1 MVSRNKLLSAIV
13 LLALA
18 LALSTFVLALAEEW
32 QQLVVYTRSITIHAL
47 AVSSNNSGAVINIT
61 ITAMKPGTGYVY
73 VASSP
78 LPTAESG
85 TFLSSSQIA
94 ALVATYLANQPF
106 NEYNFLI
113 NVEPTTLE
121 IGGPSASGYMTVA
134 MWALIT
140 NHTLSPDVT
149 MTGMIL
155 PDGSIGPVGGLPTK
169 IKAAAQEGYEVV
181 LIPYGQQIY
190 QTSSGQ
196 VIDLISYGKSLGVD
210 VIPVMDV
217 RQAIYYFTGVNMS
230 IPSIPAKALKT
241 QVYVNVT
248 KFLWMRIY
256 DRIVSTGAIN
266 STDPNVS
273 RYVNEAINYANQ
285 GMYYTAASL
294 GFQALI
300 NYYQDELQNY
310 TTPQLENLLN
320 QLNNELQYYEDVLQ
334 RYNVTTANI
343 DIVIGIYDRIFDAKQ
358 SLSAVS
364 QDLASN
370 DISDAISNLAYAKA
384 RIETLGD
391 WLAVLNAIKG
401 GAPISESY
409 LEELTSMYLVYAQSI
424 TEYTLSLSSAVGAS
438 SLLQNMNSITQEVQ
452 EAQNNYQ
459 RGLYSLA
466 LAQSLDVISSN
477 DAMLHI
483 LFTPVINGQVST
495 QYLVNITDYVEK
507 LAVFNTYEAENGCNL
522 FPMLA
527 ISYIDFGNYYL
538 ARYNSTGNI
547 NDLAAALQLYEL
559 AASYSQAL
567 YELASSTNSCGT
579 TFTVSSI
586 VPISINSTANATL
599 NIASNQP
606 INYNAVPL
614 AVGIALIALAAG
626 IAVFSIKSLKTTTL
640 KP

>member
-1 MVSRNKLLSAIV
+1 MAKDIKIASIIV
-13 LLALA
+13 LVALA
-18 LALSTFVLALAEEW
+18 LVLSSLIIGLANEW
-32 QQLVVYTRSITIHAL
+32 QQIVIYTRSLAVHAL
-47 AVSSNNSGAVINIT
+47 AVSSNNSGAIINIT
-61 ITAMKPGTGYVY
+61 VTAIKPGSGYVY

-140 NHTLSPDVT
+140 NHTLNPDVV

-155 PDGSIGPVGGLPTK
+155 PDGSIGPVGGLPYK
-169 IKAAAQEGYEVV
+169 IKAAAQEGYETV

-196 VIDLISYGKSLGVD
+196 VINLISYGKSLGVD

-217 RQAIYYFTGVNMS
+217 RQAIYYFTGANLS
-230 IPSIPAKALKT
+230 IPSVPAQVLKN
-241 QVYVNVT
+241 QAYGNVT
-248 KFLWMRIY
+248 EFLWMRIY
-256 DRIVSTGAIN
+256 SRLINTGAIN
-266 STDPNVS
+266 STDPNVTN
-273 RYVNEAINYANQ
+273 YIKEAINYGNQ
-285 GMYYTAASL
+285 SMYYTAASL
-294 GFQALI
+294 GFQGLI
-300 NYYQDELQNY
+300 NYYQDEMQNY
-310 TTPQLENLLN
+310 TGQQLSGLLN
-320 QLNNELQYYEDVLQ
+320 QLNIELQNYENALQ
-334 RYNVTTANI
+334 HYNVTTANI
-343 DIVIGIYDRIFDAKQ
+343 DIIIGIYDRIFDAQQ
-358 SLSAVS
+358 SLSAAA
-364 QDLASN
+364 QDLSSN
-370 DISDAISNLAYAKA
+370 DISNAISNLAYAKA

-401 GAPISESY
+401 GAPLSELY

-424 TEYTLSLSSAVGAS
+424 TEYTLSLSNAVGVPS
-438 SLLQNMNSITQEVQ
+438 VLQSMGSITQEVQ

-459 RGLYSLA
+459 NGLYPLA

-477 DAMLHI
+477 DAMLHL
-483 LFTPVINGQVST
+483 LFTPVINGEVNT
-495 QYLVNITDYVEK
+495 EYLVNVTDYVKE
-507 LAVFNTYEAENGCNL
+507 LAIFNTYEAENRCGL

-538 ARYNSTGNI
+538 TNYNSSGNI
-547 NDLAAALQLYEL
+547 NDLTAALQLYEL

-567 YELASSTNSCGT
+567 YELASSTNSCSIS
-579 TFTVSSI
+579 FTISNI
-586 VPISINSTANATL
+586 VPINASNASL
-599 NIASNQP
+599 NVAPNQP
-606 INYNAVPL
+606 INYNTVPL
-614 AVGIALIALAAG
+614 AVGIALIALAVG
-626 IAVFSIKSLKTTTL
+626 VAVFSIKSLKTTQT
-640 KP
+640 

>member
-1 MVSRNKLLSAIV
+1 MVGRNRLLGMIAVAV
-13 LLALA
+13 LILALGIFMTVMA
-18 LALSTFVLALAEEW
+18 NGW
-32 QQLVVYTRSITIHAL
+32 QQVIVYMRSITIHAL

-61 ITAMKPGTGYVY
+61 ITAMKPGSGYVY

-140 NHTLSPDVT
+140 NHTLNPDVV

-155 PDGSIGPVGGLPTK
+155 PDGSIGPVGGLPAK

-196 VIDLISYGKSLGVD
+196 VINLISYGKSLGVD

-310 TTPQLENLLN
+310 TTPQLENLLS

-334 RYNVTTANI
+334 HYNVTTANI

-358 SLSAVS
+358 SLSAAS

-384 RIETLGD
+384 RIETLSD

-438 SLLQNMNSITQEVQ
+438 GFLQNMNSITQEVQ

-477 DAMLHI
+477 DAMLHL
-483 LFTPVINGQVST
+483 LFTPVINGQVNT
-495 QYLVNITDYVEK
+495 QYLINITDYVEK
-507 LAVFNTYEAENGCNL
+507 LAVFNTYEAENNCNL

-567 YELASSTNSCGT
+567 YELASSTNSCSAA
-579 TFTVSSI
+579 FTVSSI

-599 NIASNQP
+599 NIAPNQP
-606 INYNAVPL
+606 INYNTVPL

-626 IAVFSIKSLKTTTL
+626 IAVFSIKSLKTTTP
-640 KP
+640 KS